1 MSFKSKVA
9 EISKK
14 ETAIHLPKSPS
25 HSPPHSPP
33 IFLPKSPSHS
43 PSIKKRE
50 PKYIFLGFFTHGGF
64 GIATEPYRHN
74 KYASVSIKTRHSI
87 PKLMTFMN
95 CSPGS
100 SLIGEVGGVDNVV
113 LADYFYSS
121 SDFDITDISN
131 FEPKGKTED
140 KLISQNFLGYMNSA
154 VDTLSMRPRHRTEH
168 FKIANPKDVDVC
180 RNSFICHDK
189 IGISHR
195 FTNKSF
201 STNDVPKHTTP
212 GENWGIFIYNNNCG
226 IEPGTDIQ
234 LINEISRDA
243 IEDKEGQIV
252 GFDFNLADIISGLT
266 KKYELTKDDYLFLF
280 DYSCN
285 NFSTKS
291 INQQDD
297 ARLTRRLGRSVT
309 SDFGFGKKK
318 RGTRKSSKLKKRN
331 KNKIKI

>member
-9 EISKK
+9 EINKK
-14 ETAIHLPKSPS
+14 QTAIHSPKSPS
-25 HSPPHSPP
+25 HLSPHFS
-33 IFLPKSPSHS
+33 PKSPSNS
-43 PSIKKRE
+43 PKIKKKE
-50 PKYIFLGFFTHGGF
+50 PRYIFLGFFTHGGF
-64 GIATEPYRHN
+64 SKAAEPYRHN

-100 SLIGEVGGVDNVV
+100 SLIGEVGGIDNVV
-113 LADYFYSS
+113 LADYFYKS

-154 VDTLSMRPRHRTEH
+154 VDTLSLRPRHRTEH
-168 FKIANPKDVDVC
+168 FKIANQKDVDVC
-180 RNSFICHDK
+180 RNSFICDDK

-226 IEPGTDIQ
+226 IEPGMDIQ

-252 GFDFNLADIISGLT
+252 GFDFHLADIISGLT
-266 KKYELTKDDYLFLF
+266 KKYELTEDDYLFLF